1 MKIISENQ
9 IKDLGI
15 TPATCVDWAKE
26 SFSIKNKAQLPAK
39 ISVHPQGND
48 FFTSMPCLL
57 PQEFSRFGIK
67 VVHRIVG
74 GIPALGSDILL
85 YDSNTGELL
94 ALLGGDWITA
104 MRTGAVATLAIQT
117 LKATDATTYSF
128 IGLGNTAR
136 ATMLCL
142 LDSQKNPQSIQSQQ
156 LPCCLSFS
164 SKQEAATALAYR
176 ATTGCVPSRPT
187 RNPPNRCFHR
197 LLSLKKSI
205 TLPITILSLILKKF
219 DRLRRYLNSF

>member
-142 LDSQKNPQSIQSQQ
+142 LDSQKNTHHTVQLLKYKDQAGFLYREIRGLSQCYILDHRQYRESHIQLRCYYQ
-156 LPCCLSFS
+156 LYNRRKQLDLSE
-164 SKQEAATALAYR
+164 K
-176 ATTGCVPSRPT
+176 
-187 RNPPNRCFHR
+187 
-197 LLSLKKSI
+197 
-205 TLPITILSLILKKF
+205 
-219 DRLRRYLNSF
+219 

>member
-142 LDSQKNPQSIQSQQ
+142 LDSQKNTHHTVQLLKYKDQADSFIERFGAYPNVTFSIIQ
-156 LPCCLSFS
+156 LRCYYQLYNRRKQLDLSE
-164 SKQEAATALAYR
+164 K
-176 ATTGCVPSRPT
+176 
-187 RNPPNRCFHR
+187 
-197 LLSLKKSI
+197 
-205 TLPITILSLILKKF
+205 
-219 DRLRRYLNSF
+219 